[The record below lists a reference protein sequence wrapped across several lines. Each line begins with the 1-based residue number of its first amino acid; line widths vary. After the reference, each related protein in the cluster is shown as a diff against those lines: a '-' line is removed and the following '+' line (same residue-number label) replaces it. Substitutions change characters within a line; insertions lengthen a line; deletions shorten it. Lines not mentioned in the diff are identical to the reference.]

1 MAYYL
6 AALPVV
12 YFGTQF
18 AAAKAMN
25 AATKWVTTCDDLQN
39 DSAPTI
45 DTAKAI
51 VRLYATL
58 ETKHPAYTT
67 LLHLK
72 AALDQLKYIS
82 SKANLSAR
90 KWRMVRKDF
99 STANTTLRVQ
109 RDRVEQRIRLFNDI
123 MQSAKLQKGSSDQ

>member
-25 AATKWVTTCDDLQN
+25 AAAKCVTTCDDLHN

-45 DTAKAI
+45 DTAEAI
-51 VRLYATL
+51 VQLYTAL
-58 ETKHPAYTT
+58 DRKHPAYTT

-72 AALDQLKYIS
+72 AALDQLKYLS
-82 SKANLSAR
+82 SKADLSAR

-99 STANTTLRVQ
+99 STANTSLRVQ

-123 MQSAKLQKGSSDQ
+123 MQSAKLQKDSSDQ